1 MLHEGASSNACR
13 EPTALNR
20 DGLLERIFLIQEK
33 GSNSKDP
40 PGRYGDCRQRII
52 ALYHVV
58 YGIRV
63 PHYCAPLGD
72 SRSLPDVAVERSHG
86 NFKWAGLS
94 FKGASPDVSF
104 NLIYLRLWA
113 TVQQSESIFESLHNV
128 GICIDMLAGL
138 GRRQLLQP
146 RTMLSPIF

>member
-13 EPTALNR
+13 ELAALNK
-20 DGLLERIFLIQEK
+20 DGSFERIFLIQEK
-33 GSNSKDP
+33 GSNSRGP
-40 PGRYGDCRQRII
+40 PGRYGDCRQN
-52 ALYHVV
+52 
-58 YGIRV
+58 

-72 SRSLPDVAVERSHG
+72 SRSLPNAIVERSHG

-94 FKGASPDVSF
+94 FKRASPDVSF

-113 TVQQSESIFESLHNV
+113 IVQQSESIFESLHNV

-138 GRRQLLQP
+138 GRRQLLQS